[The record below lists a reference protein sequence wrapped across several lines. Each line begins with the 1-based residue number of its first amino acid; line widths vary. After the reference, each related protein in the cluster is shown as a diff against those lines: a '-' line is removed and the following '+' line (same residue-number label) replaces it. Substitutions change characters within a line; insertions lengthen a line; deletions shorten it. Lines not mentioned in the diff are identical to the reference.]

1 MGFDQYCMISYNSG
15 MSTKIPTKTLLN
27 SVAKNPQFLQKSW
40 KKFCKKELTG
50 NSTTATIV
58 TY

>member
-1 MGFDQYCMISYNSG
+1 

-27 SVAKNPQFLQKSW
+27 NVAKNPQFLQKKLEKS
-40 KKFCKKELTG
+40 CKKELTG

-58 TY
+58 AY

>member
-1 MGFDQYCMISYNSG
+1 

-27 SVAKNPQFLQKSW
+27 NVAKSPQFSQKKLEKS
-40 KKFCKKELTG
+40 CKKELTG

-58 TY
+58 AY